1 MTVKRI
7 KPSASQRTVKRL
19 QEQINAL
26 GDNKARM
33 RDEFSRYKYECD
45 RIMLAAQARDSRQ
58 ADTLVSN
65 NVKLTELENQVANQ
79 YRENS
84 ALRQDLE
91 ANAKRNL
98 SHVRDISRLRGEVQS
113 TELEILATLAQL
125 DEAKTK
131 ISYRIYRW
139 FVALV
144 KRAKEVS
151 A

>member
-58 ADTLVSN
+58 ADTLVNN
-65 NVKLTELENQVANQ
+65 NVKITELENQVANQ

-91 ANAKRNL
+91 ANARRNIQHL
-98 SHVRDISRLRGEVQS
+98 RDINDMRSGRDNLQN
-113 TELEILATLAQL
+113 ELMAALLELT
-125 DEAKTK
+125 EAKTK
-131 ISYRIYRW
+131 VSYRIYRW